1 MQRITIFAK
10 NREHAEKLAKG
21 KYGERYFIISIKP
34 SLRKNFFGV
43 VKKEYR
49 VSIGVLEQY

>member
-1 MQRITIFAK
+1 MKRIIIFAK
-10 NREHAEKLAKG
+10 NREHAEKVARN

-34 SLRKNFFGV
+34 TLKKNFLGV
-43 VKKEYR
+43 IKKEYR